1 MELGKIAS
9 DSLAYLVN
17 CHQTIDLK
25 SAAIILVHSH
35 PSGDPS
41 PSRLD
46 VDLTRVGVEAGK
58 MGIAVHDHIIVGT
71 KAFVSLRGQ
80 GLI

>member
-1 MELGKIAS
+1 LIH
-9 DSLAYLVN
+9 N
-17 CHQTIDLK
+17 
-25 SAAIILVHSH
+25 H

-41 PSRLD
+41 PSRAD
-46 VDLTRVGVEAGK
+46 IDLTRAVVEAGKK

-71 KAFVSLRGQ
+71 KGFVSLRGQ